1 MVYRAPRIARVA
13 RTSAAR
19 RARASLVASCA
30 LAVFTGKAR
39 AFGAPPRTRPERLRR
54 ATSRILARI
63 AMPFSASARNDA
75 PRLPRPARA
84 FVDVW
89 DHDAEGDAFVP
100 PPPATLPA
108 SLRPKPSHDAWLLHE
123 LGAQKTHAAGPGLV
137 RRGRH
142 APARDGSESPELR
155 RARVRLAQLEPVLD
169 DARRDARLADR
180 ARRTAE
186 AERDRANAALEE
198 MREEASL
205 MRRCADEQRA
215 ALCDARREKD
225 AARRRMCALEKEL
238 DDATRKL
245 AAAVDE
251 TEKCRVH
258 ARKHEET
265 ADARLRDLTRS
276 RAALLKATDVKKKKK
291 DAETNTTAFAE
302 AFADVLS
309 ERYAS
314 GVRDGDASREK
325 ATRDVLERERR
336 LADAS
341 RDAAHARA
349 SDAEARVAR
358 LAASLERTRE
368 AAAAERKRAAAMSA
382 TRDADAA
389 ASKAKTLAAKKA
401 LAAAETRE
409 AVFRARLEAMAL
421 ALASRVRETDFGR
434 SSEPSKEDESPV
446 FFGAEVRV
454 ESRVKSAR
462 RDAAFEKK
470 KRMGRASKPRTSS
483 SALAT
488 RLRSRASSP
497 ERRVPA
503 PAATLRSSL
512 DPSSGGRDENAPVR
526 GGNRHDDWLP
536 EVRPPPR
543 MLA

>member
-1 MVYRAPRIARVA
+1 
-13 RTSAAR
+13 
-19 RARASLVASCA
+19 
-30 LAVFTGKAR
+30 
-39 AFGAPPRTRPERLRR
+39 
-54 ATSRILARI
+54 
-63 AMPFSASARNDA
+63 MPFSASARNDA

-276 RAALLKATDVKKKKK
+276 RAALLKATDVKKKKRRR
-291 DAETNTTAFAE
+291 DEH
-302 AFADVLS
+302 D
-309 ERYAS
+309 
-314 GVRDGDASREK
+314 GVRGGVRRRFVRAVRLRGARRRRFARKSDARRLGAGETTRRCLAGRRARARVRRRGARREARGEPRADARSRGSGAQTRGGDERDARRRRGGVQGEDFGGEESFGRGGDARGCVP
-325 ATRDVLERERR
+325 R
-336 LADAS
+336 
-341 RDAAHARA
+341 
-349 SDAEARVAR
+349 EARGDGVG
-358 LAASLERTRE
+358 
-368 AAAAERKRAAAMSA
+368 
-382 TRDADAA
+382 
-389 ASKAKTLAAKKA
+389 
-401 LAAAETRE
+401 
-409 AVFRARLEAMAL
+409 ARLE
-421 ALASRVRETDFGR
+421 
-434 SSEPSKEDESPV
+434 SPGDR
-446 FFGAEVRV
+446 FR
-454 ESRVKSAR
+454 
-462 RDAAFEKK
+462 
-470 KRMGRASKPRTSS
+470 
-483 SALAT
+483 
-488 RLRSRASSP
+488 
-497 ERRVPA
+497 
-503 PAATLRSSL
+503 
-512 DPSSGGRDENAPVR
+512 
-526 GGNRHDDWLP
+526 
-536 EVRPPPR
+536 
-543 MLA
+543 

>member
-1 MVYRAPRIARVA
+1 MQYRNLSTTVSCRRVYCMHTIQRQRRRGGKHCARWE
-13 RTSAAR
+13 RGCAA
-19 RARASLVASCA
+19 
-30 LAVFTGKAR
+30 
-39 AFGAPPRTRPERLRR
+39 
-54 ATSRILARI
+54 
-63 AMPFSASARNDA
+63 
-75 PRLPRPARA
+75 
-84 FVDVW
+84 
-89 DHDAEGDAFVP
+89 
-100 PPPATLPA
+100 
-108 SLRPKPSHDAWLLHE
+108 
-123 LGAQKTHAAGPGLV
+123 HAA
-137 RRGRH
+137 

-276 RAALLKATDVKKKKK
+276 RAALLKATDVKKK

-358 LAASLERTRE
+358 LAASLERMRE

-389 ASKAKTLAAKKA
+389 ASKAKALAAEKA

-421 ALASRVRETDFGR
+421 ALASRVRETDFSR
-434 SSEPSKEDESPV
+434 SSEPSKEDESPF